1 MSLNAIQASSPEGTT
16 ISWLTT
22 QELCSQLGISRS
34 KLCRWQQRRVLR
46 QSIHWVRKN
55 PTTSKSSLLW
65 NLATCRALLQPQRQ
79 L

>member
-1 MSLNAIQASSPEGTT
+1 MSLNANQASSPEGTT

-34 KLCRWQQRRVLR
+34 KLCRWQQRRVLM

-55 PTTSKSSLLW
+55 PTTA
-65 NLATCRALLQPQRQ
+65 NT
-79 L
+79 